1 MINTINY
8 NNIVRHQYTY
18 NKNKNIQCLNCGFY
32 GHTIKSCNY
41 PITSYGIIC
50 YCKINN
56 EIKYLMIQRKDS
68 LCYIEFIRGKYKMND
83 INYICKLFKFITNKE
98 KRKILNSDFD
108 TLWKDLWKEY
118 DINKFKKEYLQS
130 KRKFDK
136 IKNGFEHNDKL
147 IDFNYII
154 NSSQNN
160 STIYNQTE
168 WEFPKGRRNL
178 NEHNIKCAI
187 REFEEESGLSKNRIK
202 LINNKSYEEIYI
214 AVNKTRYRHIYYIAK
229 CNDITSEDILFNPK
243 NKIQIKEV
251 KDVKWLNYD
260 NVINNIRNIY
270 IERIELFKRVNKI
283 INKHEDQFLVNNK
296 KYRLSY

>member
-1 MINTINY
+1 MFKLLI
-8 NNIVRHQYTY
+8 
-18 NKNKNIQCLNCGFY
+18 Y

-98 KRKILNSDFD
+98 KNKILNSDFD

-136 IKNGFEHNDKL
+136 IKNGF
-147 IDFNYII
+147 
-154 NSSQNN
+154 
-160 STIYNQTE
+160 
-168 WEFPKGRRNL
+168 
-178 NEHNIKCAI
+178 
-187 REFEEESGLSKNRIK
+187 
-202 LINNKSYEEIYI
+202 
-214 AVNKTRYRHIYYIAK
+214 
-229 CNDITSEDILFNPK
+229 
-243 NKIQIKEV
+243 
-251 KDVKWLNYD
+251 
-260 NVINNIRNIY
+260 
-270 IERIELFKRVNKI
+270 
-283 INKHEDQFLVNNK
+283 
-296 KYRLSY
+296 

>member
-8 NNIVRHQYTY
+8 NNIVRHQYTC

-98 KRKILNSDFD
+98 KNKILNSDFD

-136 IKNGFEHNDKL
+136 IKNGFEHNDKI